1 MVEAVAICRRGGR
14 WGGRRTHRSR
24 RRARR
29 RACRPALRPASAPG
43 LAAPRSA
50 PTSPPTQPCLC
61 RHSSRR
67 RVACSCVVASGHV
80 WWQVVMWRQQVCA
93 ACWRTRMAPYAHVP
107 HKHVLRLLDACAGG
121 DRVVI
126 VKEVGILAAV
136 LRLEILAPHADL
148 VAVDQRCLA
157 DGVPAL
163 HHRVGG
169 TASSECA
176 PAGRRWGYE
185 RRDAS
190 GIAGEEGETKKR
202 KQNAERG
209 QVNWASPIRHPPADR
224 TERGGTRLAAFRREQ
239 APNVRDGSGLSKC
252 TRSRLTGTRYKERSA
267 ICYHLVDRLRSQD

>member
-176 PAGRRWGYE
+176 RP
-185 RRDAS
+185 
-190 GIAGEEGETKKR
+190 
-202 KQNAERG
+202 
-209 QVNWASPIRHPPADR
+209 RHVD
-224 TERGGTRLAAFRREQ
+224 GGTNDGTPAASQARRGKPKNGSRM
-239 APNVRDGSGLSKC
+239 PNVGK
-252 TRSRLTGTRYKERSA
+252 LTGHPQSGTHLPTGPKGEAPVSPRSGVSK
-267 ICYHLVDRLRSQD
+267 HRT